1 MQLHVLGMYCAV
13 VTKMVQVRNV
23 PDDVHEA
30 LRSRAAAEGTSLSEL
45 VLRQMRTMAA
55 RPSNAEIMARAARRG
70 GHLGFEEAVESV
82 HAGRRPDEA

>member
-1 MQLHVLGMYCAV
+1 MYCAV

-70 GHLGFEEAVESV
+70 GRLSFEEAVESV
-82 HAGRRPDEA
+82 HAGRRPDPA